1 MRKISNVLRA
11 ASCCTFSLLMCL
23 PAAGQDAW
31 SQADCV
37 TLLDSTAVTVQPNG
51 SGSFA
56 VYRSFR
62 VQTPKGAVNNH
73 VIKYDYDPL
82 TAFARFKQ
90 VTLQRAN
97 GETVQVD
104 VTKTCDYAAPARA
117 IYWGA
122 RQIMIELGSLEP
134 GDTVSYEISKK
145 GFTYAL
151 LAGGEDDDTRFIPPM
166 RGQFYDIVPFWV
178 DQPTRRKVYTV
189 SMPME
194 KELQFQF
201 YNGACA
207 SSMRYE
213 DGRKVYTFAKNEV
226 LPFGR
231 EPNMVD
237 LFDEAPKLMM
247 SSTPRWEDKSLW
259 FHDLNEA
266 YGSFDALPEAQQKV
280 NELIK
285 GKKTEMEK
293 IAVLTHWVADNIRYA
308 GISMG
313 EGEGFTLHN
322 TKMNYTDRC
331 GVCKDIAGTLISF
344 LRMAG
349 FEAYPAMTM
358 AGSRIESI
366 PADHFNHC
374 VAVVKL
380 ANGMYIPL
388 DPTWVPFCRELWSS
402 AEQQQNY
409 LPGIPGGSDLCLT
422 PVSAPENHYVR
433 IVAENKL
440 DAKGTLRGTFS
451 ITAEGQSDSSIRRI
465 FTQGWQTEWQSAM
478 ESQLL
483 SVSPRARM
491 LKVDYGSA
499 PKDYQAGP
507 IRITFRYEIP
517 DYALA
522 GDGELLLK
530 PMVMNNLYTSVL
542 SFLRIDTDLETR
554 RYGFRDACSRLVE
567 LDEVITLPRGYR
579 LAGQSRSEQRTSPA
593 ADFEGSLRQ
602 DGNKLVLKQKL
613 ALKKRIYRA
622 ADWEG
627 FRSAVNAYK
636 SFADYLIVKP

>member
-1 MRKISNVLRA
+1 MRKISNVLRV

-51 SGSFA
+51 SGSFV

-247 SSTPRWEDKSLW
+247 ASTPRWEDKSLW

-285 GKKTEMEK
+285 GKKTEM
-293 IAVLTHWVADNIRYA
+293 V
-308 GISMG
+308 
-313 EGEGFTLHN
+313 
-322 TKMNYTDRC
+322 
-331 GVCKDIAGTLISF
+331 
-344 LRMAG
+344 
-349 FEAYPAMTM
+349 
-358 AGSRIESI
+358 
-366 PADHFNHC
+366 
-374 VAVVKL
+374 
-380 ANGMYIPL
+380 
-388 DPTWVPFCRELWSS
+388 
-402 AEQQQNY
+402 
-409 LPGIPGGSDLCLT
+409 
-422 PVSAPENHYVR
+422 
-433 IVAENKL
+433 
-440 DAKGTLRGTFS
+440 
-451 ITAEGQSDSSIRRI
+451 
-465 FTQGWQTEWQSAM
+465 
-478 ESQLL
+478 
-483 SVSPRARM
+483 
-491 LKVDYGSA
+491 
-499 PKDYQAGP
+499 
-507 IRITFRYEIP
+507 
-517 DYALA
+517 
-522 GDGELLLK
+522 
-530 PMVMNNLYTSVL
+530 
-542 SFLRIDTDLETR
+542 
-554 RYGFRDACSRLVE
+554 
-567 LDEVITLPRGYR
+567 
-579 LAGQSRSEQRTSPA
+579 
-593 ADFEGSLRQ
+593 
-602 DGNKLVLKQKL
+602 
-613 ALKKRIYRA
+613 
-622 ADWEG
+622 
-627 FRSAVNAYK
+627 
-636 SFADYLIVKP
+636 